1 MLVYYYLGVTCLL
14 MTLLSHLST
23 EFAILREAIKH
34 AVPVP
39 NKITENLDME
49 EKMSIEAMIKNHQE
63 LIK

>member
-1 MLVYYYLGVTCLL
+1 

-49 EKMSIEAMIKNHQE
+49 EKMSIE
-63 LIK
+63 L